1 MHTVASMKWQMCF
14 RQLTMRKV
22 VEESRPVE
30 MESMSSTLAGPT
42 TISPAEGERG
52 KGMGERAK
60 GGILPEAEE

>member
-30 MESMSSTLAGPT
+30 MESMRSTLAGPT
-42 TISPAEGERG
+42 TISPAERERV
-52 KGMGERAK
+52 KG
-60 GGILPEAEE
+60 LSP